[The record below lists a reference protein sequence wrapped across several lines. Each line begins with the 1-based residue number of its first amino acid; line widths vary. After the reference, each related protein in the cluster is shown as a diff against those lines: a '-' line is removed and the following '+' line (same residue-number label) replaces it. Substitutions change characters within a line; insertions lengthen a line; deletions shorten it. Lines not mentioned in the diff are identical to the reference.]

1 MKRFEGKAALITGAA
16 SGIGRATA
24 LRLAEEGAKVACV
37 DLQADALAE
46 VVDRCRKF
54 GGDALDFPL
63 DVSDE
68 AAVKSCVAETVSHFG
83 RLDVLCNVAGI
94 LRFEHSHEIQLADWQ
109 RVLDVNLNGTFLFCR
124 EAIPHLLKV
133 KGAIVNTSSTA
144 ALGGHPWTL
153 AYTASKGAIL
163 SLTHGLSVEYKNQGL
178 RANAVCPGAVR
189 TPMHNAFKLPEG
201 ADPGLLARIT
211 GQDKYRPPEAAASL
225 ICFLASKDAAHINGA
240 LSSLRACTGAK
251 PIRVH
256 GGMLA

>member
-1 MKRFEGKAALITGAA
+1 MTRFNGKVALVTGAA

-37 DLQADALAE
+37 DLQAEALEE
-46 VVDRCRKF
+46 VVGACQAAS
-54 GGDALDFPL
+54 GDALSFAL

-68 AAVKSCVAETVSHFG
+68 ASVNKCVADTVQRYG
-83 RLDVLCNVAGI
+83 QLDVLCNVAGI
-94 LRFEHSHEIQLADWQ
+94 LRFEHSHQIKLQDWQ
-109 RVLDVNLNGTFLFCR
+109 RILDVNLTGTFLFCR

-153 AYTASKGAIL
+153 AYTASKGGIL

-178 RANAVCPGAVR
+178 RANAVCPGAVK
-189 TPMHNAFKLPEG
+189 TPMHNAFVLPEG

-225 ICFLASKDAAHINGA
+225 ICFLASKDAAHINGEH
-240 LSSLRACTGAK
+240 
-251 PIRVH
+251 IRVD

>member
-1 MKRFEGKAALITGAA
+1 MRRFEGKSALVTGAA

-24 LRLAEEGAKVACV
+24 LRLAEEGALVTCV
-37 DLQADALAE
+37 DLQAAPLAE
-46 VVDRCRKF
+46 VTAACTAAS
-54 GGDALDFPL
+54 GDAASFAI

-68 AAVKSCVAETVSHFG
+68 ASVVSCVAETVSRFG
-83 RLDVLCNVAGI
+83 KLDVLCNVAGI
-94 LRFEHSHEIQLADWQ
+94 LRFEHSHEIQLSDWK
-109 RVLDVNLNGTFLFCR
+109 RVLDVNLTGTFLFCR

-133 KGAIVNTSSTA
+133 RGAIVNTSSTA

-153 AYTASKGAIL
+153 AYTASKGGIL

-178 RANAVCPGAVR
+178 RANAVCPGAVK
-189 TPMHNAFKLPEG
+189 TPMHNAFTLPEG

-225 ICFLASKDAAHINGA
+225 ICFLASKDAAHINGEH
-240 LSSLRACTGAK
+240 
-251 PIRVH
+251 IRVD